1 MAHQRAEQGPA
12 LIATLVVTLALAVLP
27 ANAQSRR
34 VLVADGAAQT
44 LAAARSETLDILFR
58 DGTSV
63 LVGPGGTIRTRV
75 GERIE
80 IDSTSAVM
88 RIARGQPGLAK
99 PVVITTP
106 HATLRLTSGSGVV
119 AVADAST
126 RAFLLIDGAMRV
138 ERAGQGR
145 ELYRAGFEV
154 AATAAGP
161 GRPRRMAE
169 GEMVEALERI
179 SPGLGRVLGA
189 ADPVPVIVSQN
200 ATATT
205 SPLVASRVVSDA
217 TSAEDTAASGAA
229 CDPRK
234 EALAG
239 LGGCD
244 LPVDDVTLG
253 AIRQPGGGDGGG
265 AGGSG
270 GTGGSGSGG
279 GTGGGGG
286 SVPVADFETGFG
298 GLGLAGLYDV
308 SSEPIGVV
316 AQTGTSISDDND
328 GNAPLVFQSFGEP
341 IEASLG
347 DALGLLDL
355 ANDSAKFFA
364 GTAPGFDPATSA
376 RDAAIQDLADVLP
389 PLFLGPLVSY
399 INSNGFGYFQRR
411 RAVGPT
417 TNAVIAG
424 DTWQAFAV
432 PRGSAELVGAV
443 TDGFSD
449 RPFQYLLGFPASTGA
464 PSLGLTFFAP
474 LESVGGLV
482 LRKPTDETGA
492 NIFRL
497 SEIRNATFFEEQFF
511 EFDFNGDGVIDDGE
525 GDFEFAPFID
535 YEDAEQHVG
544 YALDFAGPFNGR
556 GADNFLLVEVI
567 EAEDAFESDPDTGF
581 RQFAAGFT
589 FDNESDFNTVNESIE
604 IGLANDARP
613 IAGGSRLVF
622 AAGDLDGFVTG
633 SPDTSFALA
642 FDPGVA
648 TVDRFALTSSL
659 SAFFAAEGTF
669 SRTLSAITAPR
680 DGRAVVNARAFLPA
694 DAWLDLLPPAEADM
708 RDITD
713 SGLLVV
719 NPAAPMVDIS
729 GLDTVTPDSVV
740 PGGADSRLLHADFG
754 LRQLDGRQ
762 VSSISATIGEVD
774 FRLYA
779 EEQLRGVTREALI
792 ESAEAPGDPE
802 TGAPP
807 PPAEYLNLSVDAVLS
822 ARTIGSSNDGTGRAS
837 TLAFSDWT
845 STSAGGGNPHI
856 DTDFSGGADPG
867 RLGFFVLQNAGS
879 TIDDVVSDER
889 VSFESGRFAPVGSD
903 PERPDQEF
911 GALRLGIAT
920 TDNTR
925 ELTTTDRR
933 DGRFADPG
941 GRGLIGY
948 AQGFVESENGTAP
961 QVGLAPLARIADGPN
976 LAIAVPDADA
986 NTISGALAVPGR
998 AAPIAFGG
1006 TGEIYG
1012 RPVDLGTFVDD
1023 LTWGMLSNEDGTQ
1036 MAMISAEPVAREL
1049 RGQFET
1055 SGGGEVPIPARDP
1068 VGKLGGGIDEA
1079 YEYAQWGFFFGDVVD
1094 TEGARRHVHLGTFA
1108 AGEAIDR
1115 SVLATASGT
1124 ATYAGHAIGNVYDR
1138 GAVYTSVGT
1147 FSDTFDFDTR
1157 TGTPQ
1162 MDFDRRSY
1170 SGSSSLN
1177 LADGVYSGSVA
1188 GGDRTGALNGRFVG
1202 GMRDGQPNALVGGF
1216 EIQNNSASP
1225 DSAYRAVGTFAGEK

>member
-1 MAHQRAEQGPA
+1 MAHGRADQGPK
-12 LIATLVVTLALAVLP
+12 LIAAVVVSVALAALP
-27 ANAQSRR
+27 AGAQSRR

-44 LAAARSETLDILFR
+44 LAASRAETLDILFR

-75 GERIE
+75 GEHIE
-80 IDSTSAVM
+80 IDSTSSVM
-88 RIARGQPGLAK
+88 RIARGQPGLAR
-99 PVVITTP
+99 PVRITTP

-138 ERAGQGR
+138 ESAGQGR

-161 GRPRRMAE
+161 GRPRRMEE
-169 GEMVEALERI
+169 GEMVDALERI
-179 SPGLGRVLGA
+179 SPGLGRVRGA
-189 ADPVPVIVSQN
+189 AAPAPVIVSQN
-200 ATATT
+200 ASEPV
-205 SPLVASRVVSDA
+205 SPLVASRVVPDE
-217 TSAEDTAASGAA
+217 TGEEETAASGGA
-229 CDPRK
+229 CNPGE
-234 EALAG
+234 EASAG
-239 LGGCD
+239 SGGCD
-244 LPVDDVTLG
+244 LPVDDAILG
-253 AIRQPGGGDGGG
+253 AVRQPGGGDG
-265 AGGSG
+265 AGGG
-270 GTGGSGSGG
+270 GNG

-286 SVPVADFETGFG
+286 ETVPTVDFESGFG

-328 GNAPLVFQSFGEP
+328 GNAPLVFQSFAEP
-341 IEASLG
+341 IGASLG
-347 DALGLLDL
+347 DALALLEL
-355 ANDSAKFFA
+355 ADAAAENFIATEPDFA
-364 GTAPGFDPATSA
+364 PDTSP
-376 RDAAIQDLADVLP
+376 RDAAIEDLAFFDASD
-389 PLFLGPLVSY
+389 FQAIVSY
-399 INSNGFGYFQRR
+399 IDSSSFGYFQRR

-417 TNAVIAG
+417 TNAVVAG
-424 DTWQAFAV
+424 DTWQAFAD
-432 PRGSAELVGAV
+432 PGETADLVGAV
-443 TDGFSD
+443 RDGFSD
-449 RPFQYLLGFPASTGA
+449 RPMQYLLGFPAGTGA

-474 LESVGGLV
+474 LSSVGGLV
-482 LRKPTDETGA
+482 LRKPTGETGA

-556 GADNFLLVEVI
+556 GADNFLLAEVI

-581 RQFAAGFT
+581 GQFAAGFT
-589 FDNESDFNTVNESIE
+589 FDNESDFNPIGTSID
-604 IGLANDARP
+604 IGSANDARP

-622 AAGDLDGFVTG
+622 ATGDIDGLVTG
-633 SPDTSFALA
+633 SPDTSFSLA

-669 SRTLSAITAPR
+669 SRNLSDITAPR
-680 DGRAVVNARAFLPA
+680 ESRSVLNARAFLPA
-694 DAWLDLLPPAEADM
+694 DAWLDLLPPGEADL

-719 NPAAPMVDIS
+719 NPAAPMVDIA
-729 GLDTVTPDSVV
+729 GLDTVAPDTVV
-740 PGGADSRLLHADFG
+740 PGGAKSRLLHADFG
-754 LRQLDGRQ
+754 LRQVDGRQ
-762 VSSISATIGEVD
+762 VSSISATIGDVD

-779 EEQLRGVTREALI
+779 EEQLRGSTLLSLI

-889 VSFESGRFAPVGSD
+889 VSFDSGRFTPVGSD
-903 PERPDQEF
+903 PARPDQAF

-925 ELTTTDRR
+925 ELTSTDRR
-933 DGRFADPG
+933 DGRFGDPA

-948 AQGFVESENGTAP
+948 AQGLVETENGTAP
-961 QVGLAPLARIADGPN
+961 QVGIAPLARIADGPN
-976 LAIAVPDADA
+976 LAIAVPDPDA
-986 NTISGALAVPGR
+986 NTLSGALAVPGR
-998 AAPIAFGG
+998 VAPIAFGG

-1012 RPVDLGTFVDD
+1012 RPVELGTFVDD

-1055 SGGGEVPIPARDP
+1055 SGGDEVPIPARDA
-1068 VGKLGGGIDEA
+1068 VGKLGGGIDDA
-1079 YEYAQWGFFFGDVVD
+1079 YDYAQWGFFFGDAVD
-1094 TEGARRHVHLGTFA
+1094 TEGARRHVHMGTFA
-1108 AGEAIDR
+1108 AGEPIDR

-1124 ATYAGHAIGNVYDR
+1124 ATYAGHAIGNVYNR
-1138 GAVYTSVGT
+1138 GDVYTSVGT
-1147 FSDTFDFDTR
+1147 FSDAFDFDTR
-1157 TGTPQ
+1157 TGKPQ

-1170 SGSSSLN
+1170 SGSSN
-1177 LADGVYSGSVA
+1177 LDPTSGVYAGSLA

-1216 EIQNNSASP
+1216 QLQNNSASP
-1225 DSAYRAVGTFAGEK
+1225 DSAYRAVGSFAGEK